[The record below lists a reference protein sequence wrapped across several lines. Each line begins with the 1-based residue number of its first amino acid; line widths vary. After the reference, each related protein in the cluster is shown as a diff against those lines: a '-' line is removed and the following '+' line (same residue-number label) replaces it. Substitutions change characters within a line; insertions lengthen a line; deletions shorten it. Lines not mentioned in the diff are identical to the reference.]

1 MKQSEL
7 DSHLARL
14 RTLGRDDALIEV
26 KAWAHKSESKSFWE
40 TVSAFANS
48 NGGIIVLG
56 LEEPSFTPA
65 PGFNAKDVEDRIRSG
80 LNTSDQHAIRVEPV
94 PDYSVELLK
103 VDTQLCVV
111 VTISPLTVNGPCFVK
126 SKGVSNGSFKRVGD
140 ADQRLSALE
149 VYELQH
155 RFDKHASD
163 REHVPGTDINDLD
176 TSLTKAMESR
186 LKRQHSRLDFDE
198 TNKWIKQKSIVT
210 QDGELTLAGLMALG
224 EYPQQFFPQLFI
236 DVAVHPGKEKAPAGE
251 NTRFVDRVLCESN
264 VATQVLDAIAAIRRN
279 LRTRRVI
286 EGSLGKDVLEIP
298 ETVLREALANAVMH
312 RDYSAPFRDQNIS
325 VDIFLD
331 RVEISSPGGLPGGK
345 TTENLDDGQQIPR
358 NSTLARLLQDVPLS
372 HEYDGVLAE
381 SNGGGILT
389 MINTM
394 KSVGLPRPTFKVD
407 IARVTVILQ
416 RFGLADG
423 EVASWVKERLGD
435 EFSIAEGAALVLAKD
450 LGAVTAKDLKRQ
462 TGGDSGELQIMLDK
476 LAQQGSLIESS
487 QGVYALSSAGAQLT
501 PAQQDVFDA
510 VSNTE
515 ELSAQQVSDLTDRP
529 ISTVRAALRH
539 LVEIGLI
546 TATAPPSSRKRA
558 YRRT

>member
-1 MKQSEL
+1 
-7 DSHLARL
+7 
-14 RTLGRDDALIEV
+14 
-26 KAWAHKSESKSFWE
+26 
-40 TVSAFANS
+40 
-48 NGGIIVLG
+48 
-56 LEEPSFTPA
+56 
-65 PGFNAKDVEDRIRSG
+65 
-80 LNTSDQHAIRVEPV
+80 
-94 PDYSVELLK
+94 
-103 VDTQLCVV
+103 
-111 VTISPLTVNGPCFVK
+111 
-126 SKGVSNGSFKRVGD
+126 
-140 ADQRLSALE
+140 
-149 VYELQH
+149 
-155 RFDKHASD
+155 
-163 REHVPGTDINDLD
+163 
-176 TSLTKAMESR
+176 
-186 LKRQHSRLDFDE
+186 
-198 TNKWIKQKSIVT
+198 
-210 QDGELTLAGLMALG
+210 
-224 EYPQQFFPQLFI
+224 
-236 DVAVHPGKEKAPAGE
+236 
-251 NTRFVDRVLCESN
+251 
-264 VATQVLDAIAAIRRN
+264 
-279 LRTRRVI
+279 
-286 EGSLGKDVLEIP
+286 
-298 ETVLREALANAVMH
+298 
-312 RDYSAPFRDQNIS
+312 
-325 VDIFLD
+325 
-331 RVEISSPGGLPGGK
+331 
-345 TTENLDDGQQIPR
+345 
-358 NSTLARLLQDVPLS
+358 
-372 HEYDGVLAE
+372 
-381 SNGGGILT
+381 